1 MRRLTLLSVAVVALV
16 ALLAGAGGAVGSSTA
31 TPASSIV
38 VTGQGSV
45 RTVPDRAQIS
55 LGVTTN
61 AATAS
66 AALRANN
73 TEIAKVIAAVKAQGI
88 PAADIQTEQVSLSL
102 RSSDT
107 GDAVV
112 GYTASNTIS
121 VIVRS
126 LAKVGPVIDAGV
138 EAGAN
143 QVFDPNL
150 VLSDANAL
158 YRQAIG
164 VAIANARSKAQ
175 AIARASGLSI
185 RRITNVIE
193 AGGPSPLPVDAKA
206 SLPATGPPIEPG
218 STLVQATL
226 TVTFSAA

>member
-1 MRRLTLLSVAVVALV
+1 MRRLALLSLAVVAAV

-31 TPASSIV
+31 VGAESIV

-45 RTVPDRAQIS
+45 RTVPDRAQVS

-61 AATAS
+61 ANTAS
-66 AALRANN
+66 GALRANN
-73 TEIAKVIAAVKAQGI
+73 AEIARVIAAVKAQGI
-88 PAADIQTEQVSLSL
+88 PAADIQTEKVSLSL
-102 RSSDT
+102 RYSDT

-112 GYTASNTIS
+112 GYTATNSVS
-121 VIVRS
+121 VIIRS
-126 LAKVGPVIDAGV
+126 LTKVGPVIDAGV

-143 QVFDPNL
+143 QVFGPNL

-164 VAIANARSKAQ
+164 VAITNAKGKAR
-175 AIARASGLSI
+175 AIARASGLTL
-185 RRITNVIE
+185 RRITNVTE
-193 AGGPSPLPVDAKA
+193 SGSPAPLPVDAKA
-206 SLPATGPPIEPG
+206 TLPATGPPIERG

-226 TVTFSAA
+226 AVTFSAG

>member
-1 MRRLTLLSVAVVALV
+1 MRTLALLGVALV
-16 ALLAGAGGAVGSSTA
+16 GLLAGAGGAVGSSA
-31 TPASSIV
+31 AAGANSIV

-61 AATAS
+61 GNTAS
-66 AALRANN
+66 GALRANN
-73 TEIAKVIAAVKAQGI
+73 AEIARVIAAVKAQGI

-102 RSSDT
+102 RYSDT
-107 GDAVV
+107 GNAVV
-112 GYTASNTIS
+112 GYTATNSIS

-143 QVFDPNL
+143 QVFGPNL

-158 YRQAIG
+158 YRQAIR
-164 VAIANARSKAQ
+164 VAIGNARAKAQ
-175 AIARASGLSI
+175 AIARASGLRL
-185 RRITNVIE
+185 RRITNVTE
-193 AGGPSPLPVDAKA
+193 SGGPAPLPVDAKTA
-206 SLPATGPPIEPG
+206 LPATGPPIEPG
-218 STLVQATL
+218 TTLVKATL